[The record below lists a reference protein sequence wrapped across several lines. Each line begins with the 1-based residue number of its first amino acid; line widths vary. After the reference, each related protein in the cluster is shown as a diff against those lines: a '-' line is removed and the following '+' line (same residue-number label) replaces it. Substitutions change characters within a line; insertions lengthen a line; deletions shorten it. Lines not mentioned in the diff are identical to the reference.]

1 MLEQVINIQEDPTR
15 KNQAKAIYLK
25 KSNTIIKVE
34 NSISFQR
41 ITNHLNASLGT
52 KKKHEILLFTEDKEC
67 IEFTKSIL
75 GRRYKHLNFIDTT
88 FGCGNLIELARKKV
102 PGFTSNTSIVILD
115 GDVKANRISKFDNF
129 ITLPGAQSPE
139 QLLATFLQELDDES
153 PFWTE
158 KNQNY
163 SKQICFRDYSVAEIM
178 NCRKKSKKWYREQKE
193 TDVWGRSCSLA
204 YKYLLTE
211 FETEKLEFIHKFDV
225 IYKLVACNQ
234 NIQLD
239 Q

>member
-88 FGCGNLIELARKKV
+88 FGCGNLIELARKKYQALRQTHQLSFLMEMLKPIESV
-102 PGFTSNTSIVILD
+102 NLT
-115 GDVKANRISKFDNF
+115 
-129 ITLPGAQSPE
+129 TLS
-139 QLLATFLQELDDES
+139 LYQELNL
-153 PFWTE
+153 P
-158 KNQNY
+158 NNY
-163 SKQICFRDYSVAEIM
+163 
-178 NCRKKSKKWYREQKE
+178 
-193 TDVWGRSCSLA
+193 
-204 YKYLLTE
+204 
-211 FETEKLEFIHKFDV
+211 
-225 IYKLVACNQ
+225 
-234 NIQLD
+234 
-239 Q
+239 